1 MATLTEGEITEAI
14 LLGDTE
20 RVQTWLE
27 TEQPRITGH
36 LIHAAVFMNRAE
48 VLALLLEHGGAVNA
62 PDADGRTPLHEAAFT
77 GSMECAELLLE
88 MGADVHAVSYRGE
101 RPLAEAVEEGW
112 QPMVRLLLA
121 HGADAE
127 DLGTDV
133 TERLC
138 TAARMG
144 VAHVLEQMLTNVP
157 NCYEIE
163 DIEGNSLL
171 HLAAKSGNADCA
183 RQLLAH
189 GAYVSATNKNY
200 ETPTLLAVQRG
211 NAEMAALLWEEAQ
224 KDTEAPDRYGDD
236 ASAYLCAA
244 VEAENVQLVRYFL
257 EQGADINKCS
267 VLSWESPLHRAI
279 RLDNHTMVELLLE
292 HGADTQI
299 YDIFGYLPLHVA
311 LMKPWGETIAGL
323 LLDYGADIGAVTRIA
338 DAEESQEYFYDGIE
352 ATKMHA
358 LTPDGAERQEP
369 TLPSGRSALHIAVD
383 FGKADLVRRL
393 ISEGADVDM
402 PDSEGNTPLSLAV
415 NAVNPALVNLLL
427 SCGANVFN
435 PVYEF
440 CCDTGPLLCLAV
452 TICEKRPD
460 FSTQVYLIME
470 SLLHHMDA
478 DERTPRLVAA
488 AVYQA
493 IPYGTVEM
501 IALLLKYGE
510 ETANE
515 IAEGSAF
522 YLNEAIKAGRVDMVR
537 FFLDQGAR
545 PMPLMHG
552 GQERSSLSLA
562 VKSNSAAILRLLL
575 PYCADISQ
583 GGGICALISAIEL
596 QKPEMVRLLVE
607 AGTPVNEVGASGKS
621 ALRVAAEIKCSAE
634 ITAMLEKHA
643 PFAWN
648 SWEQDDTEL
657 HQEDHLQGDDENRY
671 PLHVAVAE
679 GDADWVNRLLDDGL
693 QDINATDPAGQ
704 TALGIAY
711 RAGHADIVRMLMSRG
726 ASPTAGRGKDFRK
739 LLFDS
744 LEQDDVEMVAAI
756 LDAVLPEPHP
766 ADFWTSLL
774 DCAVIFAGADM
785 LAALL
790 HRAGDE
796 ILRDPKNA
804 TLLHE
809 MVSRGN
815 KEGVEVLLK
824 HGADVHAVN
833 EAGFTPRMLAELME
847 EGDLESLLSQWEQN
861 HV

>member
-1 MATLTEGEITEAI
+1 MVTLTEGEITEAI
-14 LLGDTE
+14 LLGDTQ
-20 RVQTWLE
+20 RVQTWLAE
-27 TEQPRITGH
+27 EKPRIDSR
-36 LIHAAVFMNRAE
+36 LLHAAVFMNRVE
-48 VLALLLEHGGAVNA
+48 VLSLLLASGAAVDA
-62 PDADGRTPLHEAAFT
+62 PDADGRTPLHEAAFI
-77 GSMECAELLLE
+77 GSLECAELLLGK
-88 MGADVHAVSYRGE
+88 GADVHAVSHRGE

-112 QPMVRLLLA
+112 QPVVRLLLE

-127 DLGTDV
+127 DLAKDDEG
-133 TERLC
+133 RLC

-144 VAHVLEQMLTNVP
+144 VAHVLEQMLPNVP
-157 NCYEIE
+157 NFYEIK
-163 DIEGNSLL
+163 DTKGNSLL

-189 GAYVSATNKNY
+189 GAYVSATNKNH

-211 NAEMAALLWEEAQ
+211 NAEMAALMWEAQ
-224 KDTEAPDRYGDD
+224 RESECPDRYGDD

-244 VEAENVQLVRYFL
+244 VETGNVQLVRYFL
-257 EQGADINKCS
+257 GQGADINKCS
-267 VLSWESPLHRAI
+267 VLSGNSPLHRAI

-323 LLDYGADIGAVTRIA
+323 LLDYGADIGAVTRTA
-338 DAEESQEYFYDGIE
+338 DEEEIQDYFYDGIE

-393 ISEGADVDM
+393 IAEGADVDM

-415 NAVNPALVNLLL
+415 NAVNPALVNILL

-435 PVYEF
+435 PVYES
-440 CCDTGPLLCLAV
+440 CGDTGSLLCLAV

-460 FSTQVYLIME
+460 FSTQVYLIIE
-470 SLLHHMDA
+470 SLLHHMAA

-522 YLNEAIKAGRVDMVR
+522 YLNEAINAGRVDMVR

-545 PMPLMHG
+545 PMPLMQG
-552 GQERSSLSLA
+552 GQGLASLSLA

-634 ITAMLEKHA
+634 ITDMLEKHA

-648 SWEQDDTEL
+648 SWDNGDLEF
-657 HQEDHLQGDDENRY
+657 HQEEHLQGDDENRY

-679 GDADWVNRLLDDGL
+679 GDEDWVKRLLDDGL

-711 RAGHADIVRMLMSRG
+711 RAGHAGIVRMLMSRG

-744 LEQDDVEMVAAI
+744 IEQDDVEMVAAI
-756 LDAVLPEPHP
+756 LDTVLPEPHP
-766 ADFWTSLL
+766 ADFWGSLL

-785 LAALL
+785 LESLL
-790 HRAGDE
+790 LRAGDE
-796 ILRDPKNA
+796 LLRDPRNA

-833 EAGFTPRMLAELME
+833 EAGDTPRMVAELME
-847 EGDLESLLSQWEQN
+847 EGELESLLSQWEQDY
-861 HV
+861 V